1 MLEFARALADAEGL
15 QDIYERIA
23 EHTAAAL
30 EVPEAALWL
39 QDPGTGEVC
48 AEAVCGLEGRLRD
61 RALSLRYSR
70 ETAESFV
77 DLPGPFVYRPEDHP
91 DVPSVHDPSDGFRFG
106 IAAFRFDGGRMGFL
120 IAGAPSDVTE
130 FDDLALEVL
139 AGLADQA
146 KLAITSA
153 R

>member
-1 MLEFARALADAEGL
+1 MGMAK
-15 QDIYERIA
+15 
-23 EHTAAAL
+23 
-30 EVPEAALWL
+30 
-39 QDPGTGEVC
+39 
-48 AEAVCGLEGRLRD
+48 
-61 RALSLRYSR
+61 
-70 ETAESFV
+70 
-77 DLPGPFVYRPEDHP
+77 DHP
-91 DVPSVHDPSDGFRFG
+91 DVPAVHDPSDGFQFG

-130 FDDLALEVL
+130 FGDLALEVL